1 MSAASHNR
9 VEYNPLPL
17 EPVTNEQGIT
27 IYPTS
32 FIPARAHMEPSR
44 IPTARMSGLTIEVI
58 HVAVFLL
65 ITWALLYQMW
75 KRPNQR

>member
-1 MSAASHNR
+1 MSDTAKEK
-9 VEYNPLPL
+9 VEYNPLPP

-32 FIPARAHMEPSR
+32 FMPAKAHMEPSR
-44 IPTARMSGLTIEVI
+44 IPTAQMSGLTIEAI
-58 HVAVFLL
+58 HVVIFFLV
-65 ITWALLYQMW
+65 TYLLFASMW